1 MATSS
6 IFIDKKQINAIVSIL
21 TGNIATMEALLKD
34 NNCLP
39 IQLARWSGERRG
51 LSEEGLIDSYQLSYA
66 MFDALK
72 NKDLFIKLN
81 VRDMLK
87 LHQML
92 IPETERTTYD
102 QFGFI
107 IWNWMEEPDDNPYFD
122 EQDEQELL
130 KSGVNKDDIRLT
142 NAGIQHM
149 EKELISLLK
158 AGASPYFLV
167 TTPNRTEA
175 YIDKDGL
182 LRHSYFD
189 VAPMLDVTKM
199 HSCDYWFE
207 FIGDYLE
214 NDIALLP
221 VFTLEQV
228 VEGLFNVGACERIL
242 HLTEEYIS
250 DLARLKGNALML
262 EYLGEIR
269 SIEK

>member
-1 MATSS
+1 MYTSS
-6 IFIDKKQINAIVSIL
+6 IFIDKKKINAIVSIL

-51 LSEEGLIDSYQLSYA
+51 LSEEGFIDSFQLSYA

-72 NKDLFIKLN
+72 NKDLYIKLN
-81 VRDMLK
+81 VGDMLK
-87 LHQML
+87 LHQRL

-107 IWNWMEEPDDNPYFD
+107 IWNWMDEPDDNPYFD

-149 EKELISLLK
+149 EKDLVNLLK

-167 TTPNRTEA
+167 TTPERIES
-175 YIDKDGL
+175 YIDKDGR
-182 LRHSYFD
+182 LRHTYFD

-199 HSCDYWFE
+199 HSCDYWYE
-207 FIGDYLE
+207 FIDNYLE
-214 NDIALLP
+214 NEIASLS
-221 VFTLEQV
+221 VSTLERV
-228 VEGLFNVGACERIL
+228 IEGLFNVGACERIL
-242 HLTEEYIS
+242 HLTEEFIT
-250 DLARLKGNALML
+250 DNARNKGKALML

-269 SIEK
+269 SIEN